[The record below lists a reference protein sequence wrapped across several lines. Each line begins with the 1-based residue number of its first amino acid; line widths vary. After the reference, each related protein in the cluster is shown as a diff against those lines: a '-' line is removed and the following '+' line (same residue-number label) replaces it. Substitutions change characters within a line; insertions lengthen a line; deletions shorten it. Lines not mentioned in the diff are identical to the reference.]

1 MRERERK
8 FGILDHRNL
17 VSHFN
22 SGMSFIGY
30 VSYVYV
36 WASGLKTECG
46 FCFLMFFCTFG
57 VGWAGLGG
65 AGKNVL
71 RRRLHWLDTT
81 LQQCSP
87 AWCYA
92 ATCSP
97 TWCYVD
103 DGVGWG
109 GVGSC
114 TCAHT
119 SRDSTVQLY
128 VLFHL
133 HTYVMLQYTL
143 HALIE
148 QINLS
153 RKSGGMLV
161 ARSGFTPAPSMPA
174 E

>member
-1 MRERERK
+1 M
-8 FGILDHRNL
+8 FCADVFIDLILRCNNAHL
-17 VSHFN
+17 
-22 SGMSFIGY
+22 
-30 VSYVYV
+30 
-36 WASGLKTECG
+36 
-46 FCFLMFFCTFG
+46 
-57 VGWAGLGG
+57 
-65 AGKNVL
+65 
-71 RRRLHWLDTT
+71 LDAT
-81 LQQCSP
+81 LQH
-87 AWCYA
+87 AHLLD
-92 ATCSP
+92 ATLMM
-97 TWCYVD
+97 
-103 DGVGWG
+103 GWG